1 MSLINFKKKLE
12 NFKKNKY
19 QRSIFNYNDFIIR
32 EKIKK
37 KIIYF
42 EEKKISF
49 NHKCN
54 SCVFFE
60 NEFKNKDKILIY
72 YKKFN
77 SNLILKYRYNKFF
90 RKVSNDNSC
99 LKVLQKLSFKIYDL
113 KEINHLQKLNTILK
127 INDLFIL
134 NFLKK
139 KNLPK
144 SIGKNFELELKLLK
158 KVL

>member
-1 MSLINFKKKLE
+1 MAISSRN
-12 NFKKNKY
+12 
-19 QRSIFNYNDFIIR
+19 SI
-32 EKIKK
+32 
-37 KIIYF
+37 
-42 EEKKISF
+42 S
-49 NHKCN
+49 
-54 SCVFFE
+54 ST
-60 NEFKNKDKILIY
+60 L
-72 YKKFN
+72 
-77 SNLILKYRYNKFF
+77 
-90 RKVSNDNSC
+90 KVSNDNSC